1 MGLLQAAVLEDALD
15 SNAGILTLPVASE
28 YSSRPAE
35 TATAS
40 LICEPNSHAAVAQ
53 LAEQCFRKAWV
64 GGSSPLG
71 GFNFC
76 WSARLAA
83 PTVHLRGTQRGTFQD
98 LTPLVKCRLVNPDCI
113 HRPACVLAHVELLC
127 CCHAGMS
134 HQLL

>member
-71 GFNFC
+71 GFDFC
-76 WSARLAA
+76 WSNAISQPRE
-83 PTVHLRGTQRGTFQD
+83 RQMEQRMEQ
-98 LTPLVKCRLVNPDCI
+98 K
-113 HRPACVLAHVELLC
+113 LAHKLLVFV
-127 CCHAGMS
+127 
-134 HQLL
+134 LR